1 MDGVAA
7 VEPPA
12 ELRSAILQA
21 LPPVAA
27 VRVAA
32 APERVRSAGSWRPAP
47 VWRYAA
53 MFAAALI
60 GGALLY
66 EAGVGR
72 GPDPAELAG
81 TMAGNGART
90 GGIVDSVHVD
100 LGQVVGQV
108 NLYRADAKL
117 GLDIALTAD
126 EPVEVLVASGGQSR
140 RIAGP
145 RAVITLPGPGTPGQS
160 VDLSFVVQG
169 RQIGTAQL
177 RVPPD
182 R

>member
-1 MDGVAA
+1 M
-7 VEPPA
+7 
-12 ELRSAILQA
+12 L
-21 LPPVAA
+21 
-27 VRVAA
+27 
-32 APERVRSAGSWRPAP
+32 
-47 VWRYAA
+47 
-53 MFAAALI
+53 AAALA

-66 EAGVGR
+66 QAGVGR
-72 GPDPAELAG
+72 GPEPTELAG
-81 TMAGNGART
+81 TMVGKGART
-90 GGIVDSVHVD
+90 GVIVDTVHVE

-108 NLYRADAKL
+108 SLYRADTQL
-117 GLDIALTAD
+117 GVDIALTAG
-126 EPVEVLVASGGQSR
+126 EPVDVLVASGGQAL

-145 RAVITLPGPGTPGQS
+145 RAAVTLPGPGTAGQT